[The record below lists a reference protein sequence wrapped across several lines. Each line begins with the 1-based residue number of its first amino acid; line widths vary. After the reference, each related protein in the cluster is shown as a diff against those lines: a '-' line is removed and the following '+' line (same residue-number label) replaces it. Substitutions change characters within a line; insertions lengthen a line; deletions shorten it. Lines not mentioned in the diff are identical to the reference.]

1 MPRMRRRLRSA
12 ALPLHR
18 HSLPQ
23 LGIDAA
29 LVALAYL
36 LAFRLR
42 FDGGIPNDYADLL
55 AATLPYVVAA
65 SLLVFTIFGLYEK
78 FWRYVGQRDY
88 VKILQAVIVATLFV
102 PAFNALT
109 HPVAVS
115 SGRGDVTLSVPTGV
129 LGSFFLLS
137 LVLIGGSRFIART
150 VYERPLSG
158 FRPRPGARRV
168 LIVGAG
174 DGGRLVLREIL
185 RNPDL
190 GLAPVGFVDDDPTKH
205 RMRVEGVRVLGRT
218 SELARILDEAEPDE
232 VTIAIPSA
240 PGTLRAAVVS
250 ACRARGIAVRTLP
263 TVFELLK
270 TGGGNVVRQAR
281 PVEVEDILGR
291 EPVRMELD
299 RVGRYLQN
307 EIVMITGAGGSIG
320 SELCRQIS
328 RVAPRK
334 LILLDHAED
343 NLFRIQ
349 RELEDDRHVHPS
361 SLAVVLADCKE
372 GERMREVFAEHRP
385 TVVFHAAAY
394 KHVGLMELNPVE
406 AVRNNALATRL
417 LARVAGEH
425 DVRRFVQVSTDKAVT
440 PATVM
445 GASKALA
452 EFAVEAAQ
460 ERWPNTRFAIVRFG
474 NVLGSSGSVVPIFR
488 RQIALGG
495 PVTVTDRRMTRYFMT
510 IPEAV
515 QLVIRAGSLG
525 AGGEIFV
532 LEMGEPVSI
541 WHLAETMIELSGLRA
556 GEDIVIEEVGR
567 RPGEK
572 LFEELFNPYERTQ
585 PTPAEKI
592 LRAERDRLD
601 PQAVEAM
608 FDEVGLLVLEGDAAA
623 LAAKVSE
630 LSEMRE
636 IRALPGTLRGVGA
649 DVQDET
655 GGGGGRVDAAGPGS
669 ASDRGEGGV
678 DRAVL

>member
-1 MPRMRRRLRSA
+1 MP
-12 ALPLHR
+12 
-18 HSLPQ
+18 Q
-23 LGIDAA
+23 VGIDAA
-29 LVALAYL
+29 LVALAYF

-42 FDGGIPNDYADLL
+42 FDNGVPDDYADLQ
-55 AATLPYVVAA
+55 AATIAWVVGA
-65 SLLVFTIFGLYEK
+65 SVVVFTLFRLYEK
-78 FWRYVGQRDY
+78 WWRYTGHRDY
-88 VKILQAVIVATLFV
+88 VNIVEAVTVGTLFV
-102 PAFNALT
+102 PAFVALT
-109 HPVAVS
+109 QPVIVR
-115 SGRGDVTLSVPTGV
+115 SGRGDVALTVPTGV
-129 LGSFFLLS
+129 LALFFLLTLT
-137 LVLIGGSRFIART
+137 LVGGARFVSRA
-150 VYERPLSG
+150 VYERPPGG
-158 FRPRPGARRV
+158 FRARSDARRV

-185 RNPDL
+185 RNRDL
-190 GLAPVGFVDDDPTKH
+190 GLDPVGFVDDDPTKH
-205 RMRVEGVRVLGRT
+205 RVRIDGVRVLGRT
-218 SELARILDEAEPDE
+218 DELPRILDEAEPDE

-240 PGTLRAAVVS
+240 PGTLRARVVS
-250 ACRARGIAVRTLP
+250 ACRTRGIPVRTLP
-263 TVFELLK
+263 TVFELLQ
-270 TGGGNVVRQAR
+270 TGGANVVRQAR

-299 RVGRYLQN
+299 RVGRYLDG
-307 EIVMITGAGGSIG
+307 EVVMVTGAGGSIG

-361 SLAVVLADCKE
+361 TLAVVLADCKE

-406 AVRNNALATRL
+406 AVRNNAVATRL

-425 DVRRFVQVSTDKAVT
+425 EVKRFVLISTDKAVA

-452 EFAVEAAQ
+452 EYAVEAAQ
-460 ERWPNTRFAIVRFG
+460 DRWPRTRFAIVRFG

-488 RQIALGG
+488 RQIARGG
-495 PVTVTDRRMTRYFMT
+495 PVTVTDLRMTRYFMT

-515 QLVIRAGSLG
+515 QLVIRSGSLG
-525 AGGEIFV
+525 QGGEIFV
-532 LEMGEPVSI
+532 LEMGDPVSI
-541 WHLAETMIELSGLRA
+541 RHLAETMIELSGLRP
-556 GEDIVIEEVGR
+556 GEDIAIEEVGR

-572 LFEELFNPYERTQ
+572 LHEDLFNPYERTQ

-592 LRAERDRLD
+592 TRAERDRLD
-601 PQAVEAM
+601 PAVVEAM

-630 LSEMRE
+630 LTGMRASA
-636 IRALPGTLRGVGA
+636 ALADPPDAPGP
-649 DVQDET
+649 Q
-655 GGGGGRVDAAGPGS
+655 AG
-669 ASDRGEGGV
+669 
-678 DRAVL
+678 RAVL

>member
-1 MPRMRRRLRSA
+1 MRRRLRSA

-18 HSLPQ
+18 HSVSQ
-23 LGIDAA
+23 LAIDGA
-29 LVALAYL
+29 LVALAYI

-42 FDGGIPNDYADLL
+42 FDGGVPDVYSDLL
-55 AATLPYVVAA
+55 AATLPYVVGA
-65 SLLVFTIFGLYEK
+65 SLVIFTLFRLYEK
-78 FWRYVGQRDY
+78 WWRYVGRRDELN
-88 VKILQAVIVATLFV
+88 ILQAVIIATLFV

-109 HPVAVS
+109 HPVIVTSKA
-115 SGRGDVTLSVPTGV
+115 RGDVTLSVPTGV
-129 LGSFFLLS
+129 LGMFFLLS
-137 LVLIGGSRFIART
+137 LTFVAGARLIARA
-150 VYERPLSG
+150 VYDRQLPG
-158 FRPRPGARRV
+158 FRPAGGARRV

-174 DGGRLVLREIL
+174 DGGRLVLREIV
-185 RNPDL
+185 RNPQL
-190 GLAPVGFVDDDPTKH
+190 GLDPVGFVDDDPTKRH
-205 RMRVEGVRVLGRT
+205 VRIDGVRVLGRT
-218 SELARILDEAEPDE
+218 EELARILDEAEPDE

-240 PGTLRAAVVS
+240 PGTLRARVVS
-250 ACRARGIAVRTLP
+250 SCRARGIPVRTLP
-263 TVFELLK
+263 TVFELLQ
-270 TGGGNVVRQAR
+270 TGAGNVVRQAR
-281 PVEVEDILGR
+281 PVEIEDILGR

-299 RVGRYLQN
+299 RVGRYL
-307 EIVMITGAGGSIG
+307 EGEVVMVTGAGGSIG

-349 RELEDDRHVHPS
+349 RELEDDRHVHPAT
-361 SLAVVLADCKE
+361 LAVVLADCKE

-417 LARVAGEH
+417 MARVAGEN
-425 DVRRFVQVSTDKAVT
+425 DVKRFVLVSTDKAVT

-460 ERWPNTRFAIVRFG
+460 EAWPRTRFAIVRFG

-488 RQIALGG
+488 RQIARGG

-525 AGGEIFV
+525 SGGEIFV
-532 LEMGEPVSI
+532 LEMGEAVKI
-541 WHLAETMIELSGLRA
+541 WHLAETMIELSGLRP
-556 GEDIVIEEVGR
+556 GDDIAIEEVGR

-572 LFEELFNPYERTQ
+572 LHEELFNTYERTQ
-585 PTPAEKI
+585 PTAAEKI
-592 LRAERDRLD
+592 MRAERDRLD
-601 PQAVEAM
+601 ARTVETM

-623 LAAKVSE
+623 LAAKVAE
-630 LSEMRE
+630 LGEL
-636 IRALPGTLRGVGA
+636 RAMGTA
-649 DVQDET
+649 T
-655 GGGGGRVDAAGPGS
+655 G
-669 ASDRGEGGV
+669 E